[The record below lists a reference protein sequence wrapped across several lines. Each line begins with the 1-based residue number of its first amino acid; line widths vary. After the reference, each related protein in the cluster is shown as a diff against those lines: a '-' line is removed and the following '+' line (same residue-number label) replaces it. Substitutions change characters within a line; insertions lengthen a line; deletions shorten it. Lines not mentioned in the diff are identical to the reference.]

1 MGKPYEDTRFAL
13 SATPFAWNPSSLESK
28 DPMGKAA
35 AAAFDG
41 LTWVGFFIGTA
52 F

>member
-1 MGKPYEDTRFAL
+1 MSKLYEDIWFVL
-13 SATPFAWNPSSLESK
+13 SMTPFAWKHSSLESK

-35 AAAFDG
+35 ASAFDD
-41 LTWVGFFIGTA
+41 LAWVGFFIGTA